1 MEGSPYSNQGYQ
13 SQYQYKSNQ
22 FNSAI
27 AMSNNNDYYEESVSK
42 YDSEYNQSSQQT
54 FQISQEQKNLPT
66 LEKIQCNQWQL
77 RKIGYQEIQQ
87 VFQGKQ
93 LQNND
98 MNGQNLNDLSLEN
111 YAPWLKNIIN
121 EKNLF
126 ALSEGLKAIEIYIGN
141 YKGSMSNQVLKY
153 YVGDLIEKAPLLKPL
168 QQQMAS
174 SIICN
179 SLLKGDAQFV
189 VSEIIKRLDS
199 TQPKIVL
206 FGLQLIKLNLEYQL
220 ATQEIILLDETMRQL
235 FKSNLSV
242 LKNTNKDIRSTAI
255 ENLKLIYIQSKE
267 SYEEISKAFLS
278 GQRSVHQK
286 EIQDIFKKAKKV
298 VSKNL
303 QVKLIQEEMQKN
315 LDNEKINKQVI
326 SKGQKVDLQAIIPEK
341 FLEIPSFQQ
350 PNQKKN
356 KLEEMWQNIEKLI
369 VNQVQ
374 VYNYKDN
381 KDYSNIYKILI
392 GCLEESNFLI
402 FSEALK
408 CVQSLMKVMKNGI
421 PFPILKHFLLLILDK
436 FRGPK
441 ARQYNQIVWQ
451 ALDDCYF
458 NQCCTN
464 EQLIDILLTQCDN
477 EKNLHMRIGCINWL
491 GGRFIPHSLE
501 IVKDSLDLLNMDAQI
516 QTQRGEK
523 LQKLIDTVDKK
534 IEQILKKALNLQ
546 LKESCQYLLARKA
559 NEYFNEYDKENTNS
573 QNYQESYP
581 SNNLSSQ
588 NVKQMNKQSANSQ
601 QQGGIVNQQGK
612 SNQAPQKQ
620 VENVN
625 LLDRDYDDED
635 NLQKQKP
642 QKQQQQNQN
651 ISNLLEDFDDFN
663 DNVQN
668 YNQDIQSNDSRL
680 KTEGNNS
687 RVLLNKDQET
697 IAQSIQNELHN
708 LNQLILKQCKIQQM
722 EVFCQDFLNWL
733 QNIQSDDMQ
742 AIQDL
747 CVSYL
752 FAFSCAVSSNKN
764 DIKSSH
770 YDKAS
775 ELVCNS
781 FIIMNKSCV
790 SVNQENIQREIEVIC
805 GILYY
810 GHNQR
815 INQLFDSAYFVCS
828 LEKLLQTTHNIVK
841 KYQINKSLS
850 LFISW
855 ISQKLDKT
863 TKDIDMKL
871 LQSLLNTL
879 EFYDEQTDGKYR
891 ILVDSINFKIDF
903 QNQRSYGQPQNFNR
917 QNAHKNTKEEYN
929 NTPNQNQKY
938 VQNQKQQTYQ
948 SEQNEYYDSQQ
959 EEEQLEEYS
968 NNKQKSNQVVNYNS
982 NQNTSR
988 QQQQQQQQP
997 NNSLIQN
1004 STQSLSKQIEAD
1016 LNRDFET
1023 GIENLVAYL
1032 QEINE
1037 IQNISIQQ
1045 ESNRNVSKKDV
1056 SPSKNQNSISPGR
1069 PWRRGIG
1076 RESNNQTPSRA
1087 AEQQLREIRHLAEKV
1102 CQMTNSDD
1110 LIMCQQSFYAILQIK
1125 HSLLQIS
1132 QHPNQQM
1139 EYLFFN
1145 VFNNICRQ
1153 SFKTIEQKQLLRE
1166 FVTQLEQNV
1175 YKQVIYTAYK
1185 NAFSIILK
1193 NYNSFAQNYLINVFM
1208 HLVYKISD
1216 DQNIQVQIQIDLRD
1230 VQYFVE
1236 SIVYCLSEQGLYQ
1249 MGHEIM
1255 QKLFTEYDNNTLK
1268 RIFETELVNSM
1279 KYYQVYEEWQK
1290 DFINID
1296 SSAIQH
1302 AEDHNNITDISN
1314 NNMHLDLYAELKNN
1328 NNNRDHSNDKSLAS
1342 ILLRNDEIKSD
1353 LPKQNLI
1360 YNQNKQGINAKS
1372 PIQNVRQSTENMQGM
1387 KKNELQQQN
1396 FQQHYQRNILEDDF
1410 MNEQQHFEQV
1420 QYQQNHNFNRNK
1432 SNSNNSGPTPSNQG
1446 NRVSQ
1451 NSVDINVY
1459 NTNQNSVGMISEESI
1474 LNYYP
1479 STQSQRG
1486 NNILVSNYNSN
1497 GGNNNIFN
1505 RPPQPQQGSNHNINS
1520 TNNLNN
1526 QHLLNSN
1533 NILQDGSVYSNNQ
1546 LNLDYSNS
1554 ILDSINLNQQA
1565 QNGNPH
1571 SINNNNNNNSSN
1583 QRNYQQ
1589 QQQKQQIYNNNNNNN
1604 RSFPNL
1610 ANQNNNNSSNS
1621 SISRITNNTDLQIN
1635 QQQPQLKQQN
1645 DQYNFNQNNSNN
1657 NNRSLINNYLTQE
1670 QHDAKILKQLNEIQQ
1685 QNSQIVGIS
1694 SSNLTNPNQ
1703 KNQQDAKNSP
1713 INNKNQQHRNA
1724 SVEGVNQSSLY
1735 DYLRENQDNNSSNL
1749 FDGQERVISQP
1760 NSNIKMYKTNRNNI
1774 SNSIS
1779 VSQFATNQNNQKN
1792 QNVNLANYDSV
1803 EDHTIPSTIRN
1814 PHQNILD
1821 YEETG
1826 TNEPGSAERYSGM
1839 NSRLP
1844 KSGQK
1849 QKLTNRHDL
1858 NSVSPII
1865 KQIDQLSSNR
1875 HYYVSQDGKL
1885 NFSDMSY
1892 LLPTGM
1898 KQPQNFHTI
1907 QQYNSNGQQDE
1918 VWHLRYQEERDLHQ
1932 RTKENLQKIQQDIQE
1947 KQKQESELLQ
1957 KLEEEKKEKQLL
1969 SAQISQL
1976 QNQSLQQNISR
1987 TTTYD
1992 SQQTEASK
2000 VNGVSL
2006 QEQYISYNSRN
2017 AITNHAKSPF
2027 ELVPQRTKEKTDC
2040 IKQLQEILLTSE
2052 QLYNDLGEQIILHY
2066 EGLEEVIDKIDFV
2079 IDLKL
2084 AIVDKVLLENMSE
2097 NNFRIIL
2104 MITLRLC
2111 TSQTTQKE
2119 IYADKDQRTYRQN
2132 DLTKELQTLLDNLL
2146 SAKSVSTVLISGLKI
2161 LNSCVPQDL
2170 QTVYSKNEKM
2180 LYRLILK
2187 CLEKLLGCYDDKK
2200 ELRVFE
2206 VLTEIYKFFKC
2217 HPPENLNEQLP
2228 CLKDLEFIFR
2238 SLKTLSDQMVSA
2250 NHEMASEFVEFIMSK
2265 HRKSVYLDYLQ
2276 SLVYK
2281 INESIKESQI
2291 YKNQILKSD

>member
-1 MEGSPYSNQGYQ
+1 MEGSPYRNQGYQ
-13 SQYQYKSNQ
+13 SSYQYKSNQ
-22 FNSAI
+22 FNSA
-27 AMSNNNDYYEESVSK
+27 MSNNNDYYDESVSK

-54 FQISQEQKNLPT
+54 FQVSQEQKNLPT

-93 LQNND
+93 LSNND

-121 EKNLF
+121 EKNVF

-141 YKGSMSNQVLKY
+141 YKGQLSNQVLKY
-153 YVGDLIEKAPLLKPL
+153 YIGDLIEKAPLLKPL

-189 VSEIIKRLDS
+189 VSEIVKRLES

-220 ATQEIILLDETMRQL
+220 ATQEIILLDDTMRQL

-255 ENLKLIYIQSKE
+255 ENLKLIYVQSKE

-298 VSKNL
+298 VSKNF

-315 LDNEKINKQVI
+315 LENEKINKQVI

-369 VNQVQ
+369 ANQVQ

-458 NQCCTN
+458 NQCCSN

-491 GGRFIPHSLE
+491 GGRFMPHSLE
-501 IVKDSLDLLNMDAQI
+501 IIKDSLDLLNMDDQI

-581 SNNLSSQ
+581 GNNLNSQ
-588 NVKQMNKQSANSQ
+588 NVKQISKQQANSYQ
-601 QQGGIVNQQGK
+601 FQQGGNANQQGK
-612 SNQAPQKQ
+612 NNQVPQKQ

-625 LLDRDYDDED
+625 LLDRDYDDDDD
-635 NLQKQKP
+635 NNNQEKQKQKP
-642 QKQQQQNQN
+642 QQQQQQFQN
-651 ISNLLEDFDDFN
+651 VSNLLEDFDNFT
-663 DNVQN
+663 DNEKN
-668 YNQDIQSNDSRL
+668 HNQDIQSNDSRL
-680 KTEGNNS
+680 KGEGNNS

-697 IAQSIQNELHN
+697 LAQSIQNELHN

-752 FAFSCAVSSNKN
+752 YAFSCAVSSNKN

-781 FIIMNKSCV
+781 FIIMNKTCV
-790 SVNQENIQREIEVIC
+790 SVNQENIQREIEAIC

-815 INQLFDSAYFVCS
+815 INQLFDSAYLVCS

-850 LFISW
+850 LFILW

-863 TKDIDMKL
+863 IKDVDMKL

-879 EFYDEQTDGKYR
+879 EYYDEQTDGKYR

-917 QNAHKNTKEEYN
+917 QNAHKNSKEEQQ
-929 NTPNQNQKY
+929 TPNQNQKN
-938 VQNQKQQTYQ
+938 VQNLKQQTYQ

-959 EEEQLEEYS
+959 EEEYIEEYS
-968 NNKQKSNQVVNYNS
+968 NNKQKPNHIANYNS

-988 QQQQQQQQP
+988 LQSQS

-1004 STQSLSKQIEAD
+1004 SAQPISKQIEAD
-1016 LNRDFET
+1016 LVREFET
-1023 GIENLVAYL
+1023 GIENLVTYL

-1045 ESNRNVSKKDV
+1045 ESNRNASKKDT
-1056 SPSKNQNSISPGR
+1056 SPSKKQNSVSPGR

-1076 RESNNQTPSRA
+1076 RDSNNQTPSRA
-1087 AEQQLREIRHLAEKV
+1087 AEQQLREIRHFAEKI

-1110 LIMCQQSFYAILQIK
+1110 VIMCQQSFYAILQIK
-1125 HSLLQIS
+1125 HSLLQLS

-1145 VFNNICRQ
+1145 VFYNICRQ
-1153 SFKTIEQKQLLRE
+1153 SFKSIEQKQLLRE

-1185 NAFSIILK
+1185 NAFSIVLK
-1193 NYNSFAQNYLINVFM
+1193 NYNSFAQNYLINLFM

-1216 DQNIQVQIQIDLRD
+1216 NQNIQVQIQIDLKD

-1268 RIFETELVNSM
+1268 RIFQTELVNSM

-1296 SSAIQH
+1296 SSAILH

-1314 NNMHLDLYAELKNN
+1314 NNIMHLDLYAELKNN
-1328 NNNRDHSNDKSLAS
+1328 YNRDHSQDKSLAS
-1342 ILLRNDEIKSD
+1342 ILLRNDEVKND
-1353 LPKQNLI
+1353 LPRQNQM
-1360 YNQNKQGINAKS
+1360 YNQNKQAMNSKS
-1372 PIQNVRQSTENMQGM
+1372 PIQNARQSTENIQGM
-1387 KKNELQQQN
+1387 KKNDQQQQN
-1396 FQQHYQRNILEDDF
+1396 FLQHYQRNILEDDL
-1410 MNEQQHFEQV
+1410 MNEQQHFDQV
-1420 QYQQNHNFNRNK
+1420 QYQQNQNFNRNK
-1432 SNSNNSGPTPSNQG
+1432 SNSNNSGPTTTNQA

-1459 NTNQNSVGMISEESI
+1459 NTNQNSLGMLSEESI
-1474 LNYYP
+1474 LNCYP
-1479 STQSQRG
+1479 NRQRQRG
-1486 NNILVSNYNSN
+1486 GNILVNNYNSN
-1497 GGNNNIFN
+1497 GENNNIFN
-1505 RPPQPQQGSNHNINS
+1505 RPHQPQQGSNHNINS

-1526 QHLLNSN
+1526 QQLLHSN
-1533 NILQDGSVYSNNQ
+1533 NILQEGSVYSNNQ
-1546 LNLDYSNS
+1546 LDYSSS
-1554 ILDSINLNQQA
+1554 ILDSVNLNQQA

-1571 SINNNNNNNSSN
+1571 NISNNNNINN

-1589 QQQKQQIYNNNNNNN
+1589 QQQKQQNYSNNNN

-1610 ANQNNNNSSNS
+1610 ANLNNNNNSSS
-1621 SISRITNNTDLQIN
+1621 SNISKITNNTDLQVN
-1635 QQQPQLKQQN
+1635 QQQQQPKQQN
-1645 DQYNFNQNNSNN
+1645 ELHNLNSNN
-1657 NNRSLINNYLTQE
+1657 NNNSNNRSLINNYLTQE
-1670 QHDAKILKQLNEIQQ
+1670 QHDANILKQLNEIQQ
-1685 QNSQIVGIS
+1685 QNSQIVGFS
-1694 SSNLTNPNQ
+1694 SSNNPSNPNQ
-1703 KNQQDAKNSP
+1703 KNQQEAKNSP
-1713 INNKNQQHRNA
+1713 INNKNKQPRNT

-1803 EDHTIPSTIRN
+1803 EDHAIPSTIRN

-1821 YEETG
+1821 YEEIG

-1849 QKLTNRHDL
+1849 QKLTNRHEL

-1885 NFSDMSY
+1885 NFSDLSY

-1898 KQPQNFHTI
+1898 KQPSNFHTI
-1907 QQYNSNGQQDE
+1907 QQYNSNGQQDD

-1957 KLEEEKKEKQLL
+1957 KLEEEKKEKEML

-1976 QNQSLQQNISR
+1976 QNQSLQQNHSR
-1987 TTTYD
+1987 TTAYD
-1992 SQQTEASK
+1992 SQQTESSK
-2000 VNGVSL
+2000 INGVSL

-2052 QLYNDLGEQIILHY
+2052 QLYNDLGEQIIQHY
-2066 EGLEEVIDKIDFV
+2066 EGLEEIIDKIDFV

-2146 SAKSVSTVLISGLKI
+2146 SSKSVSTVLISGLKI
-2161 LNSCVPQDL
+2161 LNSCVPSDL

-2187 CLEKLLGCYDDKK
+2187 CLEKLLACYDDKK

-2250 NHEMASEFVEFIMSK
+2250 NHEMACEFVEFIISK

-2276 SLVYK
+2276 SLVQK

-2291 YKNQILKSD
+2291 YKNQTLKTN